1 MTLNMIQAVNSLKF
15 VDSCRSLS
23 TGGQKL
29 WNDHKIDESS
39 RHMNGKITCQI
50 LYEDLGKRK
59 MCMKFVPHSFTG
71 TKEHGHNP
79 WRRHLDL
86 SYQHTLSQLYWY
98 CRRILNAFNT
108 SRIRSSKHKWKTKFS
123 STRDKYCMQKSRIWT
138 ILITSLINGVW
149 YTTNQCWR
157 KNSDQ
162 WILCTVAGKVIE
174 ISLKDEAT
182 VLR

>member
-1 MTLNMIQAVNSLKF
+1 MRRLKFINGCKCRVEKKNFESHMTLNMIQAVNSLKF

-79 WRRHLDL
+79 
-86 SYQHTLSQLYWY
+86 
-98 CRRILNAFNT
+98 
-108 SRIRSSKHKWKTKFS
+108 
-123 STRDKYCMQKSRIWT
+123 
-138 ILITSLINGVW
+138 
-149 YTTNQCWR
+149 
-157 KNSDQ
+157 
-162 WILCTVAGKVIE
+162 
-174 ISLKDEAT
+174 
-182 VLR
+182 